1 MRDLNQFPRKMAFL
15 FILNCFA
22 IGAFAKNE
30 VKQMI
35 CEYKTNPIG
44 IDVAKPRLSWQIV
57 SAENGLMQ
65 TAYEVKVAATAEDL
79 NKSGRLLWTS
89 GKVNSTQSVDIVY
102 EGPALK
108 SMQKAFWQVRIW
120 DNKNKATEW
129 SAPASW
135 EMGILEPALWKASW
149 ISMEPETSKEQE
161 KPSQFFRK
169 EFTTGKKIKSARV
182 YATSLGLYQLYLNGQ
197 KVSTD
202 LFTPGWTSYKK
213 RVQYQTY
220 DVTSMLKEKNAIG
233 AIVGDG
239 WYRGYIG
246 FSGQNNYF
254 GNKLAL
260 LVQLQLNYADGTSE
274 TITTDNKWKVSN
286 GPILSADIYDGEKYD
301 ARMEMT
307 GWNTPGFDD
316 SKWIAATVTDHSKSI
331 LIAPQGEVVKAIQ
344 EIKPVKIITTPKGET
359 VYDMGQN
366 MVGWIKLKIKG
377 DKGEQVTIKFAE
389 VLDKE
394 GNFYTANLRTAKATD
409 IYTLKG
415 EGEEVFE
422 PHFTFHGFRFVK
434 IEGPKSPLGMDQL
447 TGIVI
452 HSDMKPTGSFSC
464 SNQMVNQLQHN
475 IQWGQK
481 GNFLDVPTDCPQRDE
496 RLGWTGD
503 AQVFSMTAAFNFNV
517 AAFYTKWM
525 GDVAADQ
532 FPDGRVPYVIP
543 DALKGAAASTAWAD
557 ACIIVPW
564 TVYLSYGDKRILE
577 RQYPSMKAWVDYMKS
592 RAGDK
597 NLWLGDTHFGDWLAF
612 ASNESDYTG
621 ATTEKDLI
629 ATAYYSYSSGLLG
642 KIAGIIGQKEDA
654 EKYTKLSADVKKAF
668 IQEFVTPNGRLVS
681 HTQTA
686 YSLALAFNLL
696 PENLKPKAAGFL
708 AEDVK
713 KFGHLTTG
721 FVGTPL
727 LCKTLSATGH
737 DDLAFMLLNR
747 KKYPSWLYPVSQGA
761 TTIWE
766 RWDGQKPDG
775 TFQDVGMNSFNHYS
789 YGAIGEWM
797 YRHVAGID
805 IDPEQPGYK
814 HILLYPHPGGGLT
827 NASADI
833 TTLYGKVGSSWKF
846 DGDDFVY
853 EVEIPANTSATVT
866 LPYAKAD
873 QVSENSQ
880 PLSPA
885 LKGNLVQI
893 QNGMTLNIGSGKYVF
908 RCPASE
914 LKEAAKEYKAT
925 KNN

>member
-1 MRDLNQFPRKMAFL
+1 MNHLIKDFALI
-15 FILNCFA
+15 FILNSISF
-22 IGAFAKNE
+22 GLFAKNE
-30 VKQMI
+30 PKQLI

-44 IDVAKPRLSWQIV
+44 IDVAKPRLSWQI
-57 SAENGLMQ
+57 SSLENGVMQ
-65 TAYEVKVAATAEDL
+65 TAYEVKVASSTEDL

-89 GKVNSTQSVDIVY
+89 GKVNSDQSIGIVY
-102 EGPALK
+102 GGPALK

-135 EMGILEPALWKASW
+135 EMGILDSTQWKASW
-149 ISMEPETSKEQE
+149 IAMEPDTSKEKE
-161 KPSQFFRK
+161 KPSQYFRK
-169 EFTTGKKIKSARV
+169 EFKATKKIKSARV
-182 YATSLGLYQLYLNGQ
+182 YVTSLGLYQLFLNGQ
-197 KVSTD
+197 KVSAD

-246 FSGQNNYF
+246 FSGQNNYY
-254 GNKLAL
+254 GKKLSL
-260 LVQLQLNYADGTSE
+260 LVQVQLNYADGTSE
-274 TITTDNKWKVSN
+274 SIVTDKNWKVST
-286 GPILSADIYDGEKYD
+286 GPILQADIYDGEKYD
-301 ARMEMT
+301 ARMEMK
-307 GWNTPGFDD
+307 GWNNPGFDE
-316 SKWIAATVTDHSKSI
+316 SKWIAVTVADHSKAI
-331 LIAPQGEVVKAIQ
+331 LIAPQGEIVKAIE

-366 MVGWIKLKIKG
+366 MVGWIRLKVQGKKG
-377 DKGEQVTIKFAE
+377 DQVTIKFAE

-422 PHFTFHGFRFVK
+422 PHFTFHGFRYVK
-434 IEGPKSPLGMDQL
+434 IEGPKTTLAMDQL
-447 TGIVI
+447 TGVVI
-452 HSDMKPTGSFSC
+452 HSDMKPTGTFSC
-464 SNQMVNQLQHN
+464 SNPMVNQLQHN

-517 AAFYTKWM
+517 AAFYTKWL
-525 GDVAADQ
+525 GDVSADQ
-532 FPDGRVPYVIP
+532 FPDGKVPYVIP
-543 DALKGAAASTAWAD
+543 DALKGAGGSTAWAD

-577 RQYPSMKAWVDYMKS
+577 KQYPGMKAWVGYMQSKT
-592 RAGDK
+592 GDS
-597 NLWLGDTHFGDWLAF
+597 NLWIGGTHFGDWLAF
-612 ASNESDYTG
+612 ASNASDYTG

-654 EKYTKLSADVKKAF
+654 EKYTKLSEDIKKAF

-686 YSLALAFNLL
+686 YALALSFNLL
-696 PENLKPKAAGFL
+696 PENLKPKAAEFL
-708 AEDVK
+708 ADDVK

-721 FVGTPL
+721 FVGTPI
-727 LCKTLSATGH
+727 LCKTLYATGH

-747 KKYPSWLYPVSQGA
+747 KQYPSWLYPVSQGA

-775 TFQDVGMNSFNHYS
+775 TFEDVGMNSFNHYA

-797 YRHVAGID
+797 YQHVAGID

-827 NASADI
+827 NASAEI
-833 TTLYGKVGSSWKF
+833 TTLYGKVGSSWRF
-846 DGDDFVY
+846 EGDDFVY
-853 EVEIPANTSATVT
+853 EVQVPANTSATVT
-866 LPYAKAD
+866 LPYTKAE
-873 QVSENSQ
+873 QVTEKSQ
-880 PLSPA
+880 PLSPS
-885 LKGNLVQI
+885 LKGSVAQI
-893 QNGMTLNIGSGKYVF
+893 QNGITLKLGSGSYSF
-908 RCPASE
+908 RYPGSD
-914 LKEAAKEYKAT
+914 LKAATTVYKAK
-925 KNN
+925 KNDSK